1 MIFFLRSYAP
11 PSAEIAIARIR
22 IKQAATLAQQMTA
35 TIYMKRKGFLFI
47 KNTPTVTNNTR
58 FKKKLILKDYEYEK
72 VLKWFS
78 FKKKI
83 MCEHF

>member
-58 FKKKLILKDYEYEK
+58 L
-72 VLKWFS
+72 
-78 FKKKI
+78 KKKI
-83 MCEHF
+83 NIKRL